1 MQSFKN
7 VFAAIILASIT
18 MGAQAAEPQTMK
30 EVATELKYRTFAGS
44 VADSVSTHIAISSGL
59 AEEANPLV
67 DTSAGGLI
75 VLAGLKI
82 GVAEAIDRSSMSDL
96 QKAEFQ
102 NTASSIWLGVSA
114 NNLML
119 AAASTGPAA
128 IVVGIVTGYAL
139 WRNGADKIAAAK
151 GR

>member
-1 MQSFKN
+1 MQYLKKVS
-7 VFAAIILASIT
+7 VAMILACLT
-18 MGAQAAEPQTMK
+18 VGAQAAEPQTMR
-30 EVATELKYRTFAGS
+30 EVATELKYRTFIGS
-44 VADSVSTHIAISSGL
+44 AADSISTHAAISSGL

-67 DTSAGGLI
+67 DTSVGGLI

-82 GVAEAIDRSSMSDL
+82 GLSEAIDRSDMPDL

-102 NTASSIWLGVSA
+102 NMASSLWLGVSA

-139 WRNGADKIAAAK
+139 WRNGADKIAAAR